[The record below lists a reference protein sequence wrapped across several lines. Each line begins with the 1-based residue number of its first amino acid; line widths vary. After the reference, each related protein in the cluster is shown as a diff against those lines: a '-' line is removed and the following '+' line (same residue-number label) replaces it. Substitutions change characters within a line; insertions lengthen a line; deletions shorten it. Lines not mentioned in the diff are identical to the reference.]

1 MHPRL
6 RLFDRRENG
15 FSDQPP
21 QVTMTLG
28 EFCRILTE
36 AQRFDSTWLQD
47 FENDEVVI
55 PEDLHDVMSTYW
67 ALRPAA

>member
-6 RLFDRRENG
+6 RLFNRHEDG
-15 FSDQPP
+15 SSAQPP

-28 EFCRILTE
+28 EFCRILSE

-47 FENDEVVI
+47 FANDEVVI

-67 ALRPAA
+67 SLRPGA